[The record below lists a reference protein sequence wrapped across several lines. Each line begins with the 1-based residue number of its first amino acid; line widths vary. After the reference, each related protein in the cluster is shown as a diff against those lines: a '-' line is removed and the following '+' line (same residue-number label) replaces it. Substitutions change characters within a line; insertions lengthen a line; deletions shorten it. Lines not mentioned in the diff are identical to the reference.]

1 MNKLGEKSL
10 KTLEYYEILEK
21 LAGQAA
27 SRRQRRNAVHFV
39 RWTTTS
45 RPSCGC
51 SRPRTRR
58 T

>member
-27 SRRQRRNAVHFV
+27 SQAAKE
-39 RWTTTS
+39 TTTS